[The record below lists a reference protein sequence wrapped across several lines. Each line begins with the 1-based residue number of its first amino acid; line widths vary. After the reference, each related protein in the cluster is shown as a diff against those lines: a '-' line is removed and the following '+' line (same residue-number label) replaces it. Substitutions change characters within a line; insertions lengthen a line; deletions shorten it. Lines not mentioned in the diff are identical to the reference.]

1 MISETGNVID
11 LLIKL
16 GVKVDDLLG
25 VPSPNFDKAIKEAL
39 IKLEAVPYIPYP
51 VSLATCDVIPY
62 NFTKGVLLGRK
73 PKQEFFQIIGGFRD
87 PGESSETA
95 AKRELAEET
104 FLVVT
109 DELVTKN
116 SLQILNCLEYL
127 GSFPVNDKRY
137 ENSPHKIST
146 NAYKV
151 LVEKDVKPKGGDDIE
166 EVQWFTFS
174 MLNNKGYRKFVRD
187 LHWVIIDKFL
197 ESFDEI

>member
-1 MISETGNVID
+1 MISKTNELQT
-11 LLIKL
+11 LLKKL
-16 GVKVDDLLG
+16 GITIHSLPGIAYLD
-25 VPSPNFDKAIKEAL
+25 FDRAVTDAL
-39 IKLEAVPYIPYP
+39 KKLEEVPYIPYP
-51 VSLATCDVIPY
+51 VSFATCDIIPY
-62 NFTKGVLLGRK
+62 NFTKGALLGRK
-73 PKQEFFQIIGGFRD
+73 PGQELFQIIGGFRD
-87 PGESSETA
+87 PGESSEKA

-104 FLVVT
+104 FLVIT
-109 DELVTKN
+109 DELVSKN

-127 GSFPVNDKRY
+127 GSFPIDDKRY